1 MTPTGRPLPMRRS
14 RSAHGKA
21 VMPLHHYPAG
31 IDEAEAYEDG
41 VQGLREGGQP
51 SGRVAADGIG
61 LTGYR
66 GGGLHLS
73 V

>member
-1 MTPTGRPLPMRRS
+1 
-14 RSAHGKA
+14 
-21 VMPLHHYPAG
+21 MPLHHYPAG

-66 GGGLHLS
+66 GAACI
-73 V
+73 